1 MRLSSGGF
9 VMSRFALI
17 CSLVFGISSASLVT
31 TADAQF
37 AKAPPAAS
45 AVAVNAGAA
54 AAVAPDLRIA
64 PRRALDRDVVRAALA
79 KARATNLAA
88 FRAYQAKGTF
98 PSNTFKGRKLNVWL
112 DEAGNLCAAA
122 TIIKMS
128 GQDDLVAKVAE
139 QNNFIRLGDVKQGPL
154 MDWMLTSGFTQDEIA
169 AIQEPFM
176 PSMREQP
183 RVPQQPVLV
192 DANLRKIEDAR
203 LLKVYKSVDK
213 QIVKHQSKSLDKATD
228 RLMRNPELAW
238 QLIDAQA

>member
-1 MRLSSGGF
+1 
-9 VMSRFALI
+9 MSRFALI

-31 TADAQF
+31 SADAQF

-45 AVAVNAGAA
+45 TTAVTAGAA
-54 AAVAPDLRIA
+54 AAEYRIA
-64 PRRALDRDVVRAALA
+64 PRRALDRAAVRAALV
-79 KARATNLAA
+79 KARDTNLAA

-128 GQDDLVAKVAE
+128 GQDELVAKIAE

-183 RVPQQPVLV
+183 RVPQQPILV
-192 DANLRKIEDAR
+192 DAKLRKAEDAR
-203 LLKVYKSVDK
+203 LIKVYKSVDK
-213 QIVKHQSKSLDKATD
+213 QIVKNQNKSLDKATD
-228 RLMRNPELAW
+228 RLMKNPELAW
-238 QLIDAQA
+238 RLVDAQA